1 MSAGGGCQTF
11 PRQNFGRQNSA
22 PTFLITQPLHF
33 VCGAARSSRKNT
45 PLIVIILVTDAMN
58 ASEIVSVALEPVHP
72 LYMWQHKAR
81 VNMVKVNA
89 HNDMLMYDGSRN
101 MALS

>member
-1 MSAGGGCQTF
+1 
-11 PRQNFGRQNSA
+11 
-22 PTFLITQPLHF
+22 
-33 VCGAARSSRKNT
+33 
-45 PLIVIILVTDAMN
+45 MN

-89 HNDMLMYDGSRN
+89 HNDMLMYDGSRSK
-101 MALS
+101 ALLLHKGQRRNQHSDLPGDMPMCAIIADNPI

>member
-1 MSAGGGCQTF
+1 M
-11 PRQNFGRQNSA
+11 
-22 PTFLITQPLHF
+22 
-33 VCGAARSSRKNT
+33 
-45 PLIVIILVTDAMN
+45 IVIILVTDAMN
-58 ASEIVSVALEPVHP
+58 ASEIVSVALEPSIP
-72 LYMWQHKAR
+72 SSIWQHKAR